1 MRSFAPGSIRNVAL
15 VGHGGTGKTTLA
27 EALLSEAGAVSRPG
41 RVEDGTT
48 TCDFEPEEQRRGVS
62 LSLALA
68 PFEWKGHKI
77 NLLDTPGSP
86 DFLGDAEMA
95 LRVADLAVFVVS
107 AVDGVQPGCRR
118 LWREAARL
126 GVPRMVFVNK
136 LDRDRSSFDG
146 TLAELREA
154 FGAGVAPLE
163 LPIGAE
169 GLFHGV
175 ADLLSDTAHLYD
187 GGERTSGP
195 IPDDM
200 VDREHEIHDNLV
212 EGIVVGD
219 DEQLERY
226 LAGDVPS
233 VEELEHTLARGVDDA
248 TVFPVVCGS
257 ASERIGID
265 RLADFIC
272 EIGPSPLDRPPIEVL
287 AGDTTTTVTPD
298 PSGPP
303 LVQVFRTSADPFVGQ
318 VAMFRVLSGTVRADD
333 HLVNPRTGTDERLH
347 GLFTL
352 CGKEH
357 LEVAEVPTG
366 DIAAVAKLGATST
379 GDTLAPKGTP
389 VVVPTPP
396 PPEPVYWVA
405 VAAASAGDEDK
416 LATALHRLVED
427 DPSLV
432 LRRDDEV
439 HQTQLGGQGELHLAV
454 ALERLS
460 RKFGVEVRTDEVRIP
475 YRETITATGAAEGK
489 LKKQSGGHGQFA
501 VVSLVVEPR
510 ERGAGLEFVDEVV
523 GGAIPRQYI
532 PAVEKGVVETMAEAG
547 ALGLPVVDIRVRC
560 VDGKHH
566 PVDSSEMA
574 FKGATR
580 LALREALANGS
591 PVALEPIVRLDV
603 TVPSDLQGEVLGD
616 LSSRRGRV
624 QGSSPGDEGETVLHA
639 VVPAAELNRYAVD
652 LRAITGGA
660 GRFATEPAGY
670 DVLPPHLVPTPVTAG
685 PAAEHRG

>member
-1 MRSFAPGSIRNVAL
+1 MRSFAPEAIRNVAL
-15 VGHGGTGKTTLA
+15 VGHGATGKTTLA
-27 EALLSEAGAVSRPG
+27 EALLVEAGAIPRAG

-62 LSLALA
+62 LGLTLA

-86 DFLGDAEMA
+86 DFLCEAAVA

-107 AVDGVQPGCRR
+107 ATDGVQPGTRR
-118 LWREAARL
+118 LWREASAL
-126 GVPRMVFVNK
+126 GLPRMIFVNK

-146 TLAELREA
+146 TLAELREVL
-154 FGAGVAPLE
+154 GAGIAPLE
-163 LPIGAE
+163 LPIGTE
-169 GLFHGV
+169 GAFHGV
-175 ADLLSDTAHLYD
+175 ADLLSETAHLYD

-195 IPDDM
+195 IPDEMLDT
-200 VDREHEIHDNLV
+200 EHEIHDNLI

-226 LAGDVPS
+226 LAGDMPS

-257 ASERIGID
+257 ATERIGID

-272 EIGPSPLDRPPIEVL
+272 EIGPSPLDRPGVEVE
-287 AGDTTTTVTPD
+287 AGDTTTIVVPD
-298 PSGPP
+298 PSGQT
-303 LVQVFRTSADPFVGQ
+303 LVQVFRTASDPFVGQ
-318 VAMFRVLSGTVRADD
+318 VALFRVLSGTVRPDD
-333 HLVNPRTGTDERLH
+333 HLVNPRSGADERLH

-357 LEVAEVPTG
+357 VEVADVPAG
-366 DIAAVAKLGATST
+366 DIAAVAKLSGTVT

-389 VVVPTPP
+389 VLVAAPPVP
-396 PPEPVYWVA
+396 EAVHWVA
-405 VAAASAGDEDK
+405 VSAVDAADEDK

-427 DPSLV
+427 DPALV
-432 LRRDDEV
+432 IRRDDEV
-439 HQTQLGGQGELHLAV
+439 HQTQLGGQGDLHLAV
-454 ALERLS
+454 ALERLA
-460 RKFGVEVRTDEVRIP
+460 RKFGVAVTTDDVRIP
-475 YRETITATGAAEGK
+475 YRETITGTGAAEGK

-501 VVSLVVEPR
+501 VVSIVVEPR
-510 ERGAGLEFVDEVV
+510 ERGEGLEFVDEVV

-532 PAVEKGVVETMAEAG
+532 PAVEKGIVETMGESG
-547 ALGLPVVDIRVRC
+547 ALGLPVVDIRVRL

-574 FKGATR
+574 FKGAAR
-580 LALREALANGS
+580 IALRDALAAAE
-591 PVALEPIVRLDV
+591 PVALEPIARLFV
-603 TVPSDLQGEVLGD
+603 TVPNELQGEVLGD
-616 LSSRRGRV
+616 LSTRRGRV
-624 QGSSPGDEGETVLHA
+624 QGTIPGSDGETVIDA
-639 VVPAAELNRYAVD
+639 VVPVGELNRYAVD
-652 LRAITGGA
+652 LRALTGGA

-670 DVLPPHLVPTPVTAG
+670 DVLPAHLAPMPQG
-685 PAAEHRG
+685 SGSDD